1 MTLTEERMQIL
12 KMVEEGTISAGD
24 AAKLLAALENGAQK
38 SDRAVRTINT
48 AVGGRSAR
56 WLRIRVTDSGGRQK
70 VSVNLPLGL
79 VNVGLKMGA
88 RFVPEMGELDVNELM
103 GEINAAIQEGTQGK
117 IIDVEDHEDGE
128 RVEIFV
134 E

>member
-1 MTLTEERMQIL
+1 MSLTDERMQIL
-12 KMVEEGTISAGD
+12 KMVEEGTITAGD
-24 AAKLLAALENGAQK
+24 AAKLLSALENGAQK
-38 SDRAVRTINT
+38 SDRPAVRVVSSSGNRT
-48 AVGGRSAR
+48 AR
-56 WLRIRVTDSGGRQK
+56 WLRIRVTDSQGRQK

-88 RFVPEMGELDVNELM
+88 RFVPEMGEMDVNELM
-103 GEINAAIQEGTQGK
+103 EEINAAIQEGTQGK

>member
-1 MTLTEERMQIL
+1 MAMTEERMQIL
-12 KMVEEGTISAGD
+12 KMVEEGTITAGD

-38 SDRAVRTINT
+38 SERMVRAGSTT
-48 AVGGRSAR
+48 GGRSAR
-56 WLRIRVTDSGGRQK
+56 WLRIRVSDAGGRQK

-88 RFVPEMGELDVNELM
+88 RFVPEMGDLDVNELM
-103 GEINAAIQEGTQGK
+103 EEINVAIQDGTQGK

>member
-1 MTLTEERMQIL
+1 
-12 KMVEEGTISAGD
+12 
-24 AAKLLAALENGAQK
+24 
-38 SDRAVRTINT
+38 
-48 AVGGRSAR
+48 
-56 WLRIRVTDSGGRQK
+56 